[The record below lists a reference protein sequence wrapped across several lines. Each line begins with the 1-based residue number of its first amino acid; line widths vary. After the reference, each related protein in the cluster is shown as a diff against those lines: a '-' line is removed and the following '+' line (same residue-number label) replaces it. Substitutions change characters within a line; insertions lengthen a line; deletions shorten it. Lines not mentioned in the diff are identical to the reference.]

1 MNETPSLQV
10 GSVLCVDLDGTLS
23 RTDTLIETLL
33 MLMRQKPLALLML
46 PVWLMRGRAAFKA
59 AIARAVAFDPED
71 LRYNEELIDWL
82 KAEKAKGRRIVLATA
97 ADERIAQAIADHL
110 RLFDD
115 VIASDGA
122 ANRKGRAKAD
132 ALRDAYGA
140 FVYVANGD
148 VDVPVWQA
156 ADGAVLVAESPRMA
170 RRLAARVNFERVFE
184 PERAGPGW
192 RLWLKQLRL
201 HQWAKNGLMFVPLVL
216 SHQIMIPEK
225 FFSVLAGFFAFSLCA
240 SSVYVLND
248 LLDLG
253 SDRRHATKK
262 DRPFAS
268 GALPLAQGLAVSPLL
283 LLPAFAIALA
293 TSLPFAGV
301 LVLYYFLT
309 LAYSMELKG
318 RVLVDVFT
326 LAGLYTIR
334 IVAGGVVAGVHLSPW
349 LLAFSI
355 FLFLSLGIVKRVAEL
370 RASIGLGLAELHGR
384 GYRADDTPI
393 MTALGVASGYASV
406 VIFSLYISAPDSREL
421 YPHHQLLWLFVPL
434 ILFWISRVWLKT
446 WRGEMHEDPIVFA
459 LRDRVSQL
467 TVLAAG
473 GVLLVSAL

>member
-1 MNETPSLQV
+1 MNEMPNLYP

-23 RTDTLIETLL
+23 RTDTLVETVL

-46 PVWLMRGRAAFKA
+46 PLWLTRGRAAFKA
-59 AIARAVAFDPED
+59 AIARAVAFDPGD
-71 LRYNEELIDWL
+71 LSYNDELIDWL
-82 KAEKAKGRRIVLATA
+82 RAEKAKGRRIVLATA
-97 ADERIAQAIADHL
+97 ADERIAGAIAEHL
-110 RLFDD
+110 GFFDE
-115 VIASDGA
+115 VVASDGS

-132 ALRDAYGA
+132 ALRDIYGT

-148 VDVPVWQA
+148 VDLPVWQA
-156 ADGAVLVAESPRMA
+156 ADGAVLVAGSSRVA
-170 RRLAARVNFERVFE
+170 KRLSARVTFDRVFE
-184 PERAGPGW
+184 PVRAKARW
-192 RLWLKQLRL
+192 RLWLRQLRL
-201 HQWAKNGLMFVPLVL
+201 HQWAKNGLMFVPLIL
-216 SHQIMIPEK
+216 SHQILVPEK
-225 FFSVLAGFFAFSLCA
+225 FLIVAAGFLAFSLCA

-268 GALPLAQGLAVSPLL
+268 GALPLEQGLAVSPLL

-293 TSLPFAGV
+293 ISPPFAAV
-301 LVLYYFLT
+301 LVLYYLLT
-309 LAYSMELKG
+309 LAYSLDLKG

-334 IVAGGVVAGVHLSPW
+334 IVAGGVVAGIHLSPW

-370 RASIGLGLAELHGR
+370 RASVEQGVSELRGR
-384 GYRADDTPI
+384 GYRTDDTPI

-406 VIFSLYISAPDSREL
+406 VIFSLYISAPDSRAL
-421 YPHHQLLWLFVPL
+421 YPHHQFLWLFVPL

-459 LRDRVSQL
+459 LKDRGSQL
-467 TVLAAG
+467 TALAAA
-473 GVLLVSAL
+473 GVLLVAAL